1 MKVITFL
8 NEKGGVGKTTIA
20 TTAAASLALRG
31 YKVLI
36 IDSDAQGHATISMG
50 LKKEPALYD
59 MLVREAPLNTVI
71 KGVDYRSYGEI
82 TEGETPSSNLALI
95 PSNVETRNIPNSM
108 SNGFYL
114 AECIARMEQVFDY
127 VIIDT
132 SPTPSL
138 LHTSIYVATD
148 YIVYPTKL
156 EALALDGLFSSI
168 KHLRSANTEFTKRN
182 IRNPVKIL
190 GILPTITELGTVEH
204 GENIAY
210 LRGHEEVGS
219 YVMSPIAKRTIWREA
234 TAFKQSIFAYAPQ
247 SGEAKIGHRMV
258 DEMLERMK

>member
-8 NEKGGVGKTTIA
+8 NEKGGVAKTTKA
-20 TTAAASLALRG
+20 TTAACNLALRG
-31 YKVLI
+31 YRTLL

-59 MLVREAPLNTVI
+59 MLVREANLADVI
-71 KGVDYRSYGEI
+71 KTVPYSSYGPRRDIEI
-82 TEGETPSSNLALI
+82 ESRLAII

-108 SNGFYL
+108 SNGFYFAQCL
-114 AECIARMEQVFDY
+114 EQLEAHFDY

-156 EALALDGLFSSI
+156 EALSLDGLFSSI
-168 KHLRSANTEFTKRN
+168 SHLNVANKEFKKRN
-182 IRNPVKIL
+182 LRVPVKAL

-204 GENIAY
+204 SENFAY
-210 LRGHEEVGS
+210 LAENDVTKDLL
-219 YVMSPIAKRTIWREA
+219 MKPIAKRTIWREA
-234 TAFKQSIFAYAPQ
+234 TAAKMSIFAYAPQ
-247 SGEAKIGHRMV
+247 SNEATIAHRMV
-258 DEMLERMK
+258 EELLERMA